1 MARAAKVIKAG
12 DTVRVHYTGKLENN
26 EIFDSSDGRDPLKFT
41 VGAGELIPG
50 FDNAV
55 IGMKVGQKIS
65 VIIEP
70 KDAYGE
76 IRKDCFISIPREGVP
91 ADMQLDV
98 GTMIKL
104 IDDQQNPIPAVITE
118 INEKSI
124 QVDVNHFLAGK
135 TLIFDIEVI
144 ETGLKV

>member
-1 MARAAKVIKAG
+1 MARAPKVIKAG

-26 EIFDSSDGRDPLKFT
+26 EIFDSSEGRDTLKFT

-55 IGMKVGQKIS
+55 IGMKISEKKS

-76 IRKDCFISIPREGVP
+76 IRKDCFINIPREGIP
-91 ADMQLDV
+91 ADMQLDI

-104 IDDQQNPIPAVITE
+104 IDDNQNPIPAVITE
-118 INEKSI
+118 INENSI

-135 TLIFDIEVI
+135 TLIFDIEVV
-144 ETGLKV
+144 EMGLKV